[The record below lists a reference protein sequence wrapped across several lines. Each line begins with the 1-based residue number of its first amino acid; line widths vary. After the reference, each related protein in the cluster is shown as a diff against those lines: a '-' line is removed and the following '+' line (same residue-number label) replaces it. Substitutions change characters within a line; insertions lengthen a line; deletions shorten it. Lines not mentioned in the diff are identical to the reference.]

1 METKAGA
8 SIYNEISV
16 RYGITNFFT
25 NLSPYLQNTYFAFF
39 LTTIIGVPNIAL
51 AGVLTSARSLDLLS
65 LFVIGIIMQKSNP
78 KMGRFAFWIMFSA
91 LITLPIYILHFTD
104 LGLRGRSAFIF
115 YSVFYFLALF
125 TYNIGFTAYNGAIN
139 VLSNDPVQKV
149 SLSAVRS
156 QCNSLGKIAFSVTNV
171 VIIGFFA
178 SLLGSDS
185 KGYTMMAVVI
195 SVLITLAYFNV
206 IAMLRGKEMYVPSG
220 RQSIAQKT
228 SLWDMIKNFFTKPMM
243 LLIAAASCLRLG
255 QYTVMGL
262 AAYYF
267 AYVAG
272 DKGML
277 ATYLTFSTLFT
288 FGGSFISPF
297 INKFLGSKKTY
308 IVGLAVFGIAL
319 LLSFFFGKSPLG
331 FALLL
336 SAAQVGMGI
345 CMAVEMAIYGNVV
358 EFTTVAKGKD
368 VSAFLFSLS
377 SMPGKIGT
385 AISGLVLGLGLAAI
399 GFDPKAGVTEGIV
412 MGLRIIMSLLPAVIM
427 ALGIIAFY
435 FFPLTDNKM
444 FEIHQQAEEIK
455 ASARE
460 AASAQFK

>member
-1 METKAGA
+1 MEKKAK
-8 SIYNEISV
+8 STIYNEISV
-16 RYGITNFFT
+16 RYGITNFFN
-25 NLSPYLQNTYFAFF
+25 NLSPFFQNTYFAFF
-39 LTTIIGVPNIAL
+39 LTTIIGVSNIAL
-51 AGVLTSARSLDLLS
+51 AGVLTTARSLDLLS
-65 LFVIGIIMQKSNP
+65 LFLIGIIMQKSNP
-78 KMGRFAFWIMFSA
+78 KMGRFTFWIMFSA
-91 LITLPIYILHFTD
+91 LVSLPIYILHFTD
-104 LGLRGRSAFIF
+104 IGLRGSSAFIF

-125 TYNIGFTAYNGAIN
+125 TFNIGFTAYNGAIN
-139 VLSNDPVQKV
+139 VLSSDPVQKV
-149 SLSAVRS
+149 NLSAVRS

-171 VIIGFFA
+171 AIIGFFA
-178 SLLGSDS
+178 SLLASES
-185 KGYTMMAVVI
+185 KGYTMMAIVI

-206 IAMLRGKEMYVPSG
+206 IAMLRGKEIYIPSS
-220 RQSIAQKT
+220 QKSTIQKT
-228 SLWDMIKNFFTKPMM
+228 SLGDMIKNFFTKPMM
-243 LLIAAASCLRLG
+243 LLIAGASCLRLG

-288 FGGSFISPF
+288 FAGSFISPF

-308 IVGLAVFGIAL
+308 IVGLAVYGIAL

-336 SAAQVGMGI
+336 SLAQVGMGI

-358 EFTTVAKGKD
+358 EYTTVARKKD

-377 SMPGKIGT
+377 SMPGKIST

-399 GFDPKAGVTEGIV
+399 GFDPNAEVTEGVV
-412 MGLRIIMSLLPAVIM
+412 MGLRLIMSLLPAIIM
-427 ALGIIAFY
+427 ALGIMAFY
-435 FFPLTDNKM
+435 FFPLTDEKM
-444 FEIHQQAEEIK
+444 FEIHKEAEKIK
-455 ASARE
+455 AAARD
-460 AASAQFK
+460 AANAQSN

>member
-1 METKAGA
+1 MEKKANA

-39 LTTIIGVPNIAL
+39 LTTIIGVSNVAL
-51 AGVLTSARSLDLLS
+51 AGVLTTARSLDLLS
-65 LFVIGIIMQKSNP
+65 LFLIGIIMQKSNP
-78 KMGRFAFWIMFSA
+78 KMGRFAFWIIFSA

-104 LGLRGRSAFIF
+104 LGLRGSSAFIF
-115 YSVFYFLALF
+115 YSTFYFLALF
-125 TYNIGFTAYNGAIN
+125 TFNIGFTAYNGAIN
-139 VLSNDPVQKV
+139 VLSSDPIQKV

-156 QCNSLGKIAFSVTNV
+156 QCNSLGKIAFSLTNV
-171 VIIGFFA
+171 AIIGFFA
-178 SLLGSDS
+178 AWLGSES
-185 KGYTMMAVVI
+185 RGYTMMAVVI

-206 IAMLRGKEMYVPSG
+206 VAMLKGKEVYVPAA
-220 RQSIAQKT
+220 QQTVEQKT
-228 SLWDMIKNFFTKPMM
+228 SLWDMIKNFFTQPMM
-243 LLIAAASCLRLG
+243 LLIAGASCLRLG

-288 FGGSFISPF
+288 FGGTFIAPF
-297 INKFLGSKKTY
+297 INKYLGSKKTY
-308 IVGLAVFGIAL
+308 IVGLAVFGLSL
-319 LLSFFFGKSPLG
+319 LLSYFFGISPLG

-336 SAAQVGMGI
+336 SVAQIGMGI

-358 EFTTVAKGKD
+358 EYTTVAKGKD

-399 GFDPKAGVTEGIV
+399 GFDPNVEVTEGVV
-412 MGLRIIMSLLPAVIM
+412 MGLRIIMSLLPAIIM

-435 FFPLTDNKM
+435 FFPLTDDKM
-444 FEIHQQAEEIK
+444 FEIHEQAEEIK
-455 ASARE
+455 A
-460 AASAQFK
+460 AAQKN

>member
-1 METKAGA
+1 MDKKANS

-25 NLSPYLQNTYFAFF
+25 NLSPFLQNTYFAFF
-39 LTTIIGVPNIAL
+39 LTTIIGVSNIAL
-51 AGVLTSARSLDLLS
+51 AGVLTTARSLDLILM
-65 LFVIGIIMQKSNP
+65 FVIGIMMQKSNP
-78 KMGRFAFWIMFSA
+78 KMGRFRFWILFSA
-91 LITLPIYILHFTD
+91 IITLPIFILHFTD
-104 LGLRGRSAFIF
+104 LGLRGSSALIF
-115 YSVFYFLALF
+115 YSTFYLLALF

-156 QCNSLGKIAFSVTNV
+156 QCNTLGKIAFSLTNV
-171 VIIGFFA
+171 AIIGFFA
-178 SLLGSDS
+178 AWLGSES
-185 KGYTMMAVVI
+185 KGYTMLAVVI
-195 SVLITLAYFNV
+195 SILITLAYFNV
-206 IAMLRGKEMYVPSG
+206 VAMLKVKEVYVPSA
-220 RQSIAQKT
+220 QQTVEQKT

-243 LLIAAASCLRLG
+243 LLIAGASCLRLG

-288 FGGSFISPF
+288 FGGTFIAPF
-297 INKFLGSKKTY
+297 INKYLGSKKTY
-308 IVGLAVFGIAL
+308 ILGLAVFGISL
-319 LLSFFFGKSPLG
+319 LLSYFFGISPLG

-336 SAAQVGMGI
+336 SVAQIGMGI

-358 EFTTVAKGKD
+358 EYTTVAKGKD

-377 SMPGKIGT
+377 SMPAKLGT
-385 AISGLVLGLGLAAI
+385 TISGLVLGLGLAAI
-399 GFDPKAGVTEGIV
+399 GFDPNVAVNDGVV
-412 MGLRIIMSLLPAVIM
+412 LGLRIIMSLLPAIIM
-427 ALGIIAFY
+427 ALGIVAFY
-435 FFPLTDNKM
+435 FFPLTDSKM
-444 FEIHQQAEEIK
+444 FEIHLQAEEIK
-455 ASARE
+455 AAR
-460 AASAQFK
+460 K